1 VCIHHPALDRVRP
14 TVQRLGESYPARACY
29 NLLVAID
36 PLTGMRPLFR
46 SPPPPLPMVRDPD
59 RAVLVRKALQDR
71 LIETLRYLEE
81 EIEPRRAGGLG
92 EAQAAGYVAGRFQ
105 RAEQQAAVTSFRTG
119 RGPVVATALIV
130 LLMAIVSGGA
140 AVLPLR
146 AGSIGTLWILLVL
159 LAMLAVLF
167 WEEIE
172 GVGLIGRAI
181 GARSSQSVVGVRAA
195 ADSNQHARL
204 RVVLA
209 APLDSAPQSPPR
221 RIFLLGLLVLGVN
234 LIALATLIVTLQ
246 PVLRL
251 VLGVGTA
258 ILGGTAVILLAW
270 RRLQSPQK
278 EASGSGELAAL
289 IAIAEELSE
298 LRQVEL
304 WTVAFGAVSAGNAT
318 IHHIFERYPF
328 GVETCFIN
336 LHHMTAGQPVFVTRE
351 GLLHERRSD
360 RRLLAVAS
368 AADAVD
374 VSINAEP
381 RRVRRRTLAAPLL
394 QRGYRTITITSHPDT
409 SGFVRPDPLTLE
421 RCVKLVVG
429 MIRELDQEETTA

>member
-1 VCIHHPALDRVRP
+1 
-14 TVQRLGESYPARACY
+14 
-29 NLLVAID
+29 
-36 PLTGMRPLFR
+36 
-46 SPPPPLPMVRDPD
+46 
-59 RAVLVRKALQDR
+59 
-71 LIETLRYLEE
+71 
-81 EIEPRRAGGLG
+81 
-92 EAQAAGYVAGRFQ
+92 
-105 RAEQQAAVTSFRTG
+105 
-119 RGPVVATALIV
+119 
-130 LLMAIVSGGA
+130 
-140 AVLPLR
+140 
-146 AGSIGTLWILLVL
+146 
-159 LAMLAVLF
+159 
-167 WEEIE
+167 
-172 GVGLIGRAI
+172 
-181 GARSSQSVVGVRAA
+181 
-195 ADSNQHARL
+195 
-204 RVVLA
+204 
-209 APLDSAPQSPPR
+209 
-221 RIFLLGLLVLGVN
+221 
-234 LIALATLIVTLQ
+234 
-246 PVLRL
+246 
-251 VLGVGTA
+251 
-258 ILGGTAVILLAW
+258 
-270 RRLQSPQK
+270 
-278 EASGSGELAAL
+278 
-289 IAIAEELSE
+289 LSE